1 MSCSSTKATFELTW
15 HQLDAVVVAEL
26 QAGIERLKKDP
37 VLDQRSLDAHLCV
50 LEKYMGM
57 TDHEVYSKQILTKA
71 ENETK
76 TP

>member
-1 MSCSSTKATFELTW
+1 MTKATFELTW

-26 QAGIERLKKDP
+26 QAGIDRLFVLEKDA

-57 TDHEVYSKQILTKA
+57 TDHAVYSKQILTKA